1 MHTRINKD
9 FAAVPC
15 RPVLLCAEFEPS
27 AQSFVSAAALGA
39 QLLQCVAD
47 FARRSRARLRT
58 KRSRRRRLSAARC
71 RPMARSPLVLAGV
84 VKPLAAL
91 VGLADVASVADGRTV
106 RTVVMVL
113 SAVVDEPS
121 VRRSTNRHA

>member
-1 MHTRINKD
+1 
-9 FAAVPC
+9 
-15 RPVLLCAEFEPS
+15 
-27 AQSFVSAAALGA
+27 
-39 QLLQCVAD
+39 
-47 FARRSRARLRT
+47 
-58 KRSRRRRLSAARC
+58 
-71 RPMARSPLVLAGV
+71 MARSPLVLAGV